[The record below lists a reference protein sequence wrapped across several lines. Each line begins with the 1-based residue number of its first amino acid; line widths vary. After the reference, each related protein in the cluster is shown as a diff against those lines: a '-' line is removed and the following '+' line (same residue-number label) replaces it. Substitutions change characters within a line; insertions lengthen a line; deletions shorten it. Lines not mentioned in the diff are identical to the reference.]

1 MIESHPIESSY
12 RVLGGIPRLIEPGAK
27 YFLNASLDQCRE
39 FKVRHYNFLYNVGMF
54 CGLVGVVGTILFIKY
69 RTKNDKIYQE
79 KLRIEKEDYIKNTVN
94 FAHNLQRLR
103 VDQANKGA
111 FHSQQL
117 ITSLPLPFQE
127 SPMQAYMKQCDKDL
141 SVIENQTNNTKRFL

>member
-1 MIESHPIESSY
+1 METSN
-12 RVLGGIPRLIEPGAK
+12 RLLGGIPRLIEPGAK
-27 YFLNASLDQCRE
+27 YFINASLDQCRE

-54 CGLVGVVGTILFIKY
+54 IGLVIFVGSILYIKY
-69 RTKNDKIYQE
+69 TKKNDKIYQE
-79 KLRIEKEDYIKNTVN
+79 KLRIEKEEYIKNKVN

-103 VDQANKGA
+103 VDQENKGA

-127 SPMQAYMKQCDKDL
+127 SPMQAYMRQCENDL
-141 SVIENQTNNTKRFL
+141 NEIQNNTNNAKRFL

>member
-1 MIESHPIESSY
+1 METSN
-12 RVLGGIPRLIEPGAK
+12 RLLGGIPRLIEPGAK
-27 YFLNASLDQCRE
+27 YFINASLDQCRE

-54 CGLVGVVGTILFIKY
+54 IGLVLFVGSILYIKY
-69 RTKNDKIYQE
+69 TKKNDKIYQE
-79 KLRIEKEDYIKNTVN
+79 KLRIEKEEYIKNKVN

-103 VDQANKGA
+103 VDQESKGA

-127 SPMQAYMKQCDKDL
+127 SPMQVYMRQCENDL
-141 SVIENQTNNTKRFL
+141 NEIQNNTNNAKRFL